1 MTNVRYGESGRTH
14 TGYAPDNPVIAK
26 IRRLP
31 SARRRCITPGPYI
44 YRKHPMSQQEKPDYH
59 PPAKS
64 ERQRVGRA
72 VRPKQAATL
81 IIVRRDKEHPQVL
94 MGRRSAGHTFL
105 PGKFVFPGGRVDRG
119 DLVVRPHADLR
130 PEVEQRLLK
139 GCTPSQARA
148 LGMAAIRETF
158 EETGL
163 LIGRKTGA
171 PMVTRSRVWTE
182 FSSYGVAPALDIMD
196 YIGRAITPPF
206 QPKRFDARFF
216 MVEAEHIHGDLHDT
230 SNASGE
236 LLEIHWLPISE
247 AKKLELQGI
256 TLLMLDEV
264 KKRLTLPAAQAIEL
278 PIPFYYFRGKKRLRE
293 EH

>member
-1 MTNVRYGESGRTH
+1 MT
-14 TGYAPDNPVIAK
+14 
-26 IRRLP
+26 
-31 SARRRCITPGPYI
+31 
-44 YRKHPMSQQEKPDYH
+44 QQPQPDYH
-59 PPAKS
+59 PPARAQS
-64 ERQRVGRA
+64 QRAGRA
-72 VRPKQAATL
+72 VRPKQASTL
-81 IIVRRDKEHPQVL
+81 IIVRRDQSQPQVL

-105 PGKFVFPGGRVDRG
+105 PGKFVFPGGKVDRG
-119 DLVVRPHADLR
+119 DLSVLPHTGLR

-139 GCTPSQARA
+139 GCGTPIQARG

-163 LIGRKTGA
+163 LVGRKISA
-171 PMVTRSRVWTE
+171 PLATRSKVWSE
-182 FSSYGVAPALDIMD
+182 FSGYGVAPALDIMD

-236 LLEIHWLPISE
+236 LLEIHWLPITE

-264 KKRLTLPAAQAIEL
+264 QKRLTLRTAQAAEL
-278 PIPFYYFRGKKRLRE
+278 PVPFYYFRGKKRMRE

>member
-1 MTNVRYGESGRTH
+1 MTQT
-14 TGYAPDNPVIAK
+14 
-26 IRRLP
+26 
-31 SARRRCITPGPYI
+31 
-44 YRKHPMSQQEKPDYH
+44 EKPDYH
-59 PPAKS
+59 PPAD
-64 ERQRVGRA
+64 RVRAGRA

-81 IIVRRDKEHPQVL
+81 IIVRRDQSQPQVL
-94 MGRRSAGHTFL
+94 MGRRSAGHKFL

-119 DLVVRPHADLR
+119 DLHARPHTGLR
-130 PEVEQRLLK
+130 PEVEMRLTTS
-139 GCTPSQARA
+139 CTPNQARA
-148 LGMAAIRETF
+148 LAMAAIRETF

-163 LIGRKTGA
+163 LIGRKDA
-171 PMVTRSRVWTE
+171 PPIKSREKVWSD
-182 FSSYGVAPALDIMD
+182 FCSYGVAPALDIVD
-196 YIGRAITPPF
+196 YIGRAITPSF

-264 KKRLTLPAAQAIEL
+264 EKRLSLPTARAAEL
-278 PIPFYYFRGKKRLRE
+278 PIPFYYFKGKTRLRDD
-293 EH
+293 H

>member
-1 MTNVRYGESGRTH
+1 MTQT
-14 TGYAPDNPVIAK
+14 
-26 IRRLP
+26 
-31 SARRRCITPGPYI
+31 
-44 YRKHPMSQQEKPDYH
+44 EKPDYH
-59 PPAKS
+59 PPAD
-64 ERQRVGRA
+64 RVRTGRA

-81 IIVRRDKEHPQVL
+81 IIVRRDQSQPQVL
-94 MGRRSAGHTFL
+94 MGRRSAGHKFL

-119 DLVVRPHADLR
+119 DLHARPHTGLR
-130 PEVEQRLLK
+130 PEVEMRLTTS
-139 GCTPSQARA
+139 CTPNQARA
-148 LGMAAIRETF
+148 LAMAAIRETF

-163 LIGRKTGA
+163 LIGRKDA
-171 PMVTRSRVWTE
+171 PPIKSREKVWSD
-182 FSSYGVAPALDIMD
+182 FCSYGVAPALDIVD
-196 YIGRAITPPF
+196 YIGRAITPSF

-264 KKRLTLPAAQAIEL
+264 EKRLTLPTARAAEL
-278 PIPFYYFRGKKRLRE
+278 PIPFYYFKGKTRLRDD
-293 EH
+293 H

>member
-1 MTNVRYGESGRTH
+1 MT
-14 TGYAPDNPVIAK
+14 
-26 IRRLP
+26 
-31 SARRRCITPGPYI
+31 
-44 YRKHPMSQQEKPDYH
+44 QQERPDYH
-59 PPAKS
+59 PPARS
-64 ERQRVGRA
+64 ARQITGRA

-81 IIVRRDKEHPQVL
+81 IIVRRDQSQPLVL

-105 PGKFVFPGGRVDRG
+105 PNKFVFPGGKVDRG
-119 DLVVRPHADLR
+119 DLSVRPHTDLR

-139 GCTPSQARA
+139 GCGTAVQARG

-163 LIGRKTGA
+163 LVGCKIST
-171 PMVTRSRVWTE
+171 PMATRSKVWSE
-182 FSSYGVAPALDIMD
+182 FSGFGVAPALDIMD

-236 LLEIHWLPISE
+236 LLEIHWLPIAE

-264 KKRLTLPAAQAIEL
+264 QKRLTLPSAQAAAL
-278 PIPFYYFRGKKRLRE
+278 PVPFYYFRGKKRVRE